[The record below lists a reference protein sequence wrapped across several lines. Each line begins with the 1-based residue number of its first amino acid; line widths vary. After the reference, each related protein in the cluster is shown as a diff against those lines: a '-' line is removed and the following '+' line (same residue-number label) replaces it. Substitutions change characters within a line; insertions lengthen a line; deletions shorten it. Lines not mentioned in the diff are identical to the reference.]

1 MSKPELDRLA
11 ALARMVSQARLA
23 ELERAVRARDKSRK
37 KLAALNRPLPEGA
50 DPLALAP
57 VALRHDRWAEARR
70 REINL
75 VLARQTATWLQALE
89 VARGAFGRAEVLRKL
104 AERKRP

>member
-23 ELERAVRARDKSRK
+23 ELERAARARDESREK
-37 KLAALNRPLPEGA
+37 FAALNRPLPEGA
-50 DPLALAP
+50 DLLALAP
-57 VALRHDRWAEARR
+57 VALRYDRWAEARR